1 MSARRTSTLGS
12 RISAR
17 YFVIVRRATRS
28 PCCAS
33 RRASSASE
41 SGARGSSAAMSSFIT
56 ARTAVAAALG
66 GQPPREEV
74 LELEQAARRGHVLAV
89 GHAAHGGFVQAELAR
104 DQLER
109 ERLHRDL
116 AVLEEPA
123 LPRHD
128 RVGHALD
135 RREPL
140 LDGAQQPARFL

>member
-1 MSARRTSTLGS
+1 MIRRPPRSTLFP
-12 RISAR
+12 
-17 YFVIVRRATRS
+17 YTTLFRS
-28 PCCAS
+28 
-33 RRASSASE
+33 
-41 SGARGSSAAMSSFIT
+41 
-56 ARTAVAAALG
+56 
-66 GQPPREEV
+66 

-140 LDGAQQPARFL
+140 LDGAQQPARFLELARQRLARAAALQRLGIGAIEPHPD